1 MVFEI
6 LIRKWRKELDLK
18 PTKKFLR
25 ILGGV
30 CEMRCDALGPPWDPK
45 FLPGADPKFPQA
57 TYNPVC
63 SLAPQGSKADQSFG
77 PAKNTGQERLGH

>member
-30 CEMRCDALGPPWDPK
+30 CEMRCDALGPPWDLKIPSRSR
-45 FLPGADPKFPQA
+45 PQI
-57 TYNPVC
+57 P
-63 SLAPQGSKADQSFG
+63 
-77 PAKNTGQERLGH
+77 TGNL